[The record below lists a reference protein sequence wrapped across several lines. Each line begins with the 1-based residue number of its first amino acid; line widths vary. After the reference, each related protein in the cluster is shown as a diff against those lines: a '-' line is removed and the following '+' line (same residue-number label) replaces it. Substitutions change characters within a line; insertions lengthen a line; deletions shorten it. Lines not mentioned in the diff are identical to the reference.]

1 MMIGIVLL
9 AISPIYLIIHL
20 IAQARANRQ
29 AEEAEAEKRREK
41 AEKEAAKRA
50 LQMAAAE
57 KRKNEQ
63 ATREIAAADKRAK
76 AEARKAEAHARKVAQ
91 AQELAELAERR
102 LKAEKELAELRS
114 GRPEIISKP
123 AAEPVEEPANA
134 DTVEAVEEP
143 DAAPVEPVEVPGITL
158 DQFAGM
164 VQPKPFQGQS
174 VAFTGRLTISG
185 MTRAQAIE
193 KVKQAGGKAY
203 RKGKLYASSTILVV
217 GTIKGDGNTDKL
229 DNADRW
235 RTRKITE
242 REFLTMLGSY
252 AA

>member
-57 KRKNEQ
+57 KRKHEQ
-63 ATREIAAADKRAK
+63 TAREIAAAEKRAK
-76 AEARKAEAHARKVAQ
+76 AEARKAEAHAWKVAQ

-114 GRPEIISKP
+114 GRPETISKP
-123 AAEPVEEPANA
+123 AEVPA
-134 DTVEAVEEP
+134 
-143 DAAPVEPVEVPGITL
+143 VEPVEATEAAQEPKEAPGITL
-158 DQFAGM
+158 DRFADM
-164 VQPKPFQGQS
+164 VRPKPFQGQI
-174 VAFTGRLTISG
+174 VAFTGKLTISG

-193 KVKQAGGKAY
+193 KVRQAGGQAY
-203 RKGKLYASSTILVV
+203 KNLYASSTLLVV
-217 GTIKGDGNTDKL
+217 GTNPGMTKMDQ
-229 DNADRW
+229 ADRW
-235 RTRKITE
+235 IGSVHKITE
-242 REFLTMLGSY
+242 RQFLDMFT
-252 AA
+252 AVTPA

>member
-1 MMIGIVLL
+1 MIGYILL

-50 LQMAAAE
+50 AQMAAAE

-76 AEARKAEAHARKVAQ
+76 AEARKAEAHALKLAR
-91 AQELAELAERR
+91 AQELAELAERQ

-123 AAEPVEEPANA
+123 TEALTAEPVEDVRETAEVPALKPQ
-134 DTVEAVEEP
+134 EA
-143 DAAPVEPVEVPGITL
+143 PGITL
-158 DQFAGM
+158 EQFSDM
-164 VQPKPFQGQS
+164 VRPNPFIGQTL
-174 VAFTGRLTISG
+174 AFTGRLSISG
-185 MTRAQAIE
+185 WTRAQAID
-193 KVKQAGGKAY
+193 KVRQAGGEAY
-203 RKGKLYASSTILVV
+203 DDVYHNRTIMTTLLVV
-217 GTIKGDGNTDKL
+217 GVKPGMTKMDK
-229 DNADRW
+229 ADQW
-235 RTRKITE
+235 IDTVHKITE
-242 REFLTMLGSY
+242 RQFLDMFT
-252 AA
+252 AARPA

>member
-1 MMIGIVLL
+1 MGIGIFLL
-9 AISPIYLIIHL
+9 AISPLYLIIHL
-20 IAQARANRQ
+20 IAQARAKRKE
-29 AEEAEAEKRREK
+29 EEAEAEKRREK

-50 LQMAAAE
+50 AKMAAAE
-57 KRKNEQ
+57 
-63 ATREIAAADKRAK
+63 KRAK

-134 DTVEAVEEP
+134 DTVEAVEKP
-143 DAAPVEPVEVPGITL
+143 AAAPVEPVEVPGITL
-158 DQFAGM
+158 DKFAGM

>member
-57 KRKNEQ
+57 KRKHEQ
-63 ATREIAAADKRAK
+63 AAREIAAADKRAK

-91 AQELAELAERR
+91 TQELAELAERR
-102 LKAEKELAELRS
+102 LKAERELAELHS
-114 GRPEIISKP
+114 GRPEIISK
-123 AAEPVEEPANA
+123 AAETLTAEPMEDVRETAEVPA
-134 DTVEAVEEP
+134 LKPQEA
-143 DAAPVEPVEVPGITL
+143 PGITL
-158 DQFAGM
+158 DRFMDM
-164 VQPKPFQGQS
+164 VQPKAFKGQV
-174 VAFTGRLTISG
+174 VAFTGKLTISG

-193 KVKQAGGKAY
+193 KVKQAGGQAY
-203 RKGKLYASSTILVV
+203 NNLYASSTLLVV
-217 GTIKGDGNTDKL
+217 GTNPGMTKMDK
-229 DNADRW
+229 ADRW
-235 RTRKITE
+235 IGSVHKITE
-242 REFLTMLGSY
+242 RQFLDMFT
-252 AA
+252 ATAPA